1 MDHMNWMELLNENTQ
16 LAALEKTNSYTE
28 KYGLQLTE
36 QDARLLLS
44 ERKNS
49 LKEQQRIELKE
60 GVLPKIIYAFCD
72 SDYIYQD
79 NYVDTLLRLQ
89 DIFYLYK
96 NETMDE
102 LTDDELLAFMKE
114 QFETVCFGDPDYLEN
129 TCLDLFSQAG
139 RAGYRGYQSTGGS
152 GEYSQFDIVTRW
164 DKELYLEA
172 LRDLCWK

>member
-1 MDHMNWMELLNENTQ
+1 MDHMNWMELLSENMQ

-129 TCLDLFSQAG
+129 TCLDLFSQAV

-152 GEYSQFDIVTRW
+152 GEYSRFDIVTRW